1 MYPTKKLWEICE
13 IITWNTPRTSNSGF
27 FWWNVLWAWPADIWE
42 EKYIFKTKKTL
53 TEKWLLDGK
62 ARLVKKWSVLLVAI
76 GTIWKASIA
85 WCDLT
90 TNQQIHALQVN
101 KDIISEFLYY
111 SFLNSKKELRN
122 QSSNAV
128 LAILNKTKL
137 SNLFIPLPPLPTQQ
151 KIVSKLDSSFEKL
164 DQTITL
170 TKQNL
175 ANIEE
180 LNKSALEKIF
190 KECEGK
196 YEKRKIQDFS
206 EVKSWKRLPKWEKVE
221 SSNTWYPY
229 IRVTDFLDT
238 WTINLNTVMYISE
251 KNFNTICN
259 YIITKDDLYIS
270 IAWTIWKTWIIPEEL
285 NWANLT
291 ENAVRLVYNDKD
303 KIFNKYIY
311 YFTLSENFKNQ
322 AWLAT
327 RAVAMPKLAISRLK
341 QISIPLPPLP
351 EQQKIV
357 EYLDNIFAKNKILQ
371 EKYKQDLKNFEELKQ
386 SILKQAFEDK
396 DFIK

>member
-1 MYPTKKLWEICE
+1 MYPTKKLWEICD
-13 IITWNTPRTSNSGF
+13 IKTWKKDVNYAADDWEYPF
-27 FWWNVLWAWPADIWE
+27 FTCWREVLKSPWFSFD
-42 EKYIFKTKKTL
+42 T
-53 TEKWLLDGK
+53 D
-62 ARLVKKWSVLLVAI
+62 AI
-76 GTIWKASIA
+76 LIA
-85 WCDLT
+85 WNWDVWACKKFKWKFEAYQRTYVLD
-90 TNQQIHALQVN
+90 NFQNIEKN
-101 KDIISEFLYY
+101 FLFY
-111 SFLNSKKELRN
+111 FLDWNLKKELLN
-122 QSSNAV
+122 ETLWS
-128 LAILNKTKL
+128 AIPYIKL
-137 SNLFIPLPPLPTQQ
+137 WSLQNREIPLPPLPTQQ
-151 KIVSKLDSSFEKL
+151 KIVVKLDCLFEKL
-164 DQTITL
+164 DQAITL

-180 LNKSALEKIF
+180 LNKSALERIF

>member
-13 IITWNTPRTSNSGF
+13 F
-27 FWWNVLWAWPADIWE
+27 QWWTQPPKSEFIYE
-42 EKYIFKTKKTL
+42 EKEWYVRFLQIRDFSNDKNITYIPNSHKNRICKTDDILLARYWASIGKIL
-53 TEKWLLDGK
+53 TGK
-62 ARLVKKWSVLLVAI
+62 SWAFNVAI
-76 GTIWKASIA
+76 LKTIPNENILYKKFFYWYLLCPLFQKLLS
-85 WCDLT
+85 T
-90 TNQQIHALQVN
+90 TSQRAAQDWFNQ
-101 KDIISEFLYY
+101 KDIENFL
-111 SFLNSKKELRN
+111 
-122 QSSNAV
+122 V
-128 LAILNKTKL
+128 
-137 SNLFIPLPPLPTQQ
+137 PLPPLPTQQ
-151 KIVSKLDSSFEKL
+151 KIVSKLDSLFEKL
-164 DQTITL
+164 DQAITL

-175 ANIEE
+175 VSIEE
-180 LNKSALEKIF
+180 LNKSILEKIF
-190 KECEGK
+190 KECEEK

-221 SSNTWYPY
+221 SFNTWYPY

-238 WTINLNTVMYISE
+238 WTVNLNTVMYISE
-251 KNFNTICN
+251 KNFNTICD

-291 ENAVRLVYNDKD
+291 ENAVRLVYKDRD

-341 QISIPLPPLP
+341 QISIPLPPLS

-371 EKYKQDLKNFEELKQ
+371 EKYKQDLQNLEELKQ
-386 SILKQAFEDK
+386 SILKQAFEDE

>member
-13 IITWNTPRTSNSGF
+13 IKTWKKDANYSTDDWKYPF
-27 FWWNVLWAWPADIWE
+27 FTCWREILKSPWYSFD
-42 EKYIFKTKKTL
+42 T
-53 TEKWLLDGK
+53 D
-62 ARLVKKWSVLLVAI
+62 AI
-76 GTIWKASIA
+76 LIA
-85 WCDLT
+85 WNWDVWACKKFKWKFEAYQRTYVLD
-90 TNQQIHALQVN
+90 NFQNIEKN
-101 KDIISEFLYY
+101 FLFY
-111 SFLNSKKELRN
+111 FLDWNLKKELLN
-122 QSSNAV
+122 ETLWS
-128 LAILNKTKL
+128 AIPYIKL
-137 SNLFIPLPPLPTQQ
+137 WSLQNREIPLPPLPTQQ
-151 KIVSKLDSSFEKL
+151 KIVSKLDCLFEKL
-164 DQTITL
+164 DQAITL

>member
-13 IITWNTPRTSNSGF
+13 IKTWKKDANYSIDDWKYPF
-27 FWWNVLWAWPADIWE
+27 FTCWREILKSPWYSFD
-42 EKYIFKTKKTL
+42 T
-53 TEKWLLDGK
+53 D
-62 ARLVKKWSVLLVAI
+62 AI
-76 GTIWKASIA
+76 LIA
-85 WCDLT
+85 WNWDVWACKKFKWKFEAYQRTYVLD
-90 TNQQIHALQVN
+90 NFQNIEKN
-101 KDIISEFLYY
+101 FLFY
-111 SFLNSKKELRN
+111 FLDWNLKKELLN
-122 QSSNAV
+122 ETLWS
-128 LAILNKTKL
+128 AIPYIKL
-137 SNLFIPLPPLPTQQ
+137 WSLQNREIPLPPLPTQQ
-151 KIVSKLDSSFEKL
+151 KIVSKLDSLFEKL
-164 DQTITL
+164 DQAITL

-175 ANIEE
+175 VSIEE
-180 LNKSALEKIF
+180 LNKSILEKIF
-190 KECEGK
+190 KECEEK

-221 SSNTWYPY
+221 SFNTWYPY

-238 WTINLNTVMYISE
+238 WTVNLNTVMYISE
-251 KNFNTICN
+251 KNFNTICD

-291 ENAVRLVYNDKD
+291 ENAVRLVYKDRD

-341 QISIPLPPLP
+341 QISIPLPPLS

-357 EYLDNIFAKNKILQ
+357 EYLDNIFSKNKILQ

-386 SILKQAFEDK
+386 SILKQAFENE

>member
-13 IITWNTPRTSNSGF
+13 VITWNTPRTSNSDF

-137 SNLFIPLPPLPTQQ
+137 SNLFIPLPPLSTQ
-151 KIVSKLDSSFEKL
+151 KLIVEKL
-164 DQTITL
+164 DMIFAEIE
-170 TKQNL
+170 KSQNL
-175 ANIEE
+175 LEKNFQNVDEM
-180 LNKSALEKIF
+180 NKSVLEKIF
-190 KECEGK
+190 SNDEWERKKLGEVCE
-196 YEKRKIQDFS
+196 
-206 EVKSWKRLPKWEKVE
+206 
-221 SSNTWYPY
+221 
-229 IRVTDFLDT
+229 
-238 WTINLNTVMYISE
+238 
-251 KNFNTICN
+251 
-259 YIITKDDLYIS
+259 
-270 IAWTIWKTWIIPEEL
+270 
-285 NWANLT
+285 
-291 ENAVRLVYNDKD
+291 
-303 KIFNKYIY
+303 
-311 YFTLSENFKNQ
+311 
-322 AWLAT
+322 
-327 RAVAMPKLAISRLK
+327 
-341 QISIPLPPLP
+341 
-351 EQQKIV
+351 
-357 EYLDNIFAKNKILQ
+357 
-371 EKYKQDLKNFEELKQ
+371 
-386 SILKQAFEDK
+386 
-396 DFIK
+396 IKK